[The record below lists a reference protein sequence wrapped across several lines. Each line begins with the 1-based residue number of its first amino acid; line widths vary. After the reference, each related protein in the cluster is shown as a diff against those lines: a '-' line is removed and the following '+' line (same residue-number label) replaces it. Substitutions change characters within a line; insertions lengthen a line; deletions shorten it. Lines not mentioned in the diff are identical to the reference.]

1 MKSKAYDNFIT
12 RNRLIPLGELENSP
26 FKPEGLVPTP
36 LINEIKAAGLNPDDF
51 YFNPDSKELPYCY
64 YRGMLLLDIEAI
76 PSQLAELKTLMARL
90 EQDLVESVAQ
100 RDFARFLALIDPR
113 LAPDLFMEVFNFIP
127 DQDKYPLFERIWRF
141 NEDSHTVFTEAFIKK
156 ISKYKGVTSTKPV
169 ADEKGYVRVYRSQD
183 HGGASPRQASAWTT
197 DVNIA
202 IVHALPLKPVLGIYR
217 GLIHLDHII
226 AYDSTKSKKELTV
239 RPLKVEQ
246 LELMDL
252 INLREYGAVLQT
264 SGILE
269 QYNEYTRKIE
279 VEWFHNPA
287 GIHALSHTKRVLLL
301 SLLISYLEKYSAKD
315 RALLGLAAVYHDIGR
330 TNDGYDPDHGLA
342 SYAKLTREHL
352 IGPADPQER
361 EILKFLIQNH
371 AIPDQSAYKKLSH
384 YNLNDVDRTLRLY
397 DAFKDADG
405 LDRVRINDLNPE
417 YLRTNSAQRLLLA
430 AHQLY
435 RQQVVYDL

>member
-1 MKSKAYDNFIT
+1 MHMKSKAYDNFIT

-26 FKPEGLVPTP
+26 FKPEGLVPAP

-51 YFNPDSKELPYCY
+51 YFNPNSKKLPYCY

-76 PSQLAELKTLMARL
+76 HNKLAELTTLITRL
-90 EQDLVESVAQ
+90 EQDLVESVAK
-100 RDFARFLALIDPR
+100 RDFSRFLALIDQR

-141 NEDSHTVFTEAFIKK
+141 NEDSHTVFSEAFIKK

-169 ADEKGYVRVYRSQD
+169 ADEKGYVQVYRSQD
-183 HGGASPRQASAWTT
+183 YGEPSPRQASSWTT

-202 IVHALPLKPVLGIYR
+202 IIHALPLKPVPGIYQ
-217 GLIHLDHII
+217 GLIHLDHVI
-226 AYDSTKSKKELTV
+226 AYDSAKSKKELIV
-239 RPLKVEQ
+239 KPLKVEQ

-252 INLREYGAVLQT
+252 INLQEYGAILQT
-264 SGILE
+264 SGIFE
-269 QYNEYTRKIE
+269 QYNEYTRKIK

-287 GIHALSHTKRVLLL
+287 GVHALSHTKRVLLL
-301 SLLISYLEKYSAKD
+301 SLFISYLEKYSTKD
-315 RALLGLAAVYHDIGR
+315 RELLCLAAVYHDIGR
-330 TNDGYDPDHGLA
+330 TNDGYDPDHGIA
-342 SYAKLTREHL
+342 SYDKLIRENL
-352 IGPADPQER
+352 IKPADHQEQ

-371 AIPDQSAYKKLSH
+371 AIPDQSAYKKLNH

-417 YLRTNSAQRLLLA
+417 YLRTNSAHRLLLA

-435 RQQVVYDL
+435 KQQVIY